1 MGGNTVVEAVEV
13 VAERARAAV
22 AAARRAHHE
31 LLAAVAELDR
41 EVVAAQ
47 TGYRSTPR
55 VVQELF
61 RVDRAEAARLV
72 EQAGDLC
79 ARTTLDGRPLAPRMP
94 ATAAAVEA
102 GSIGE
107 GHIRVLRRTMAR
119 LARVEGIDPA
129 TEAEAER
136 MLAGWAEQLPP
147 AALAKVAEK
156 LLETLDPDGVAP
168 DEDEG
173 ADDELLVGKRADGTL
188 ALKGRFRDKLDAE
201 LVLEVLDALST
212 PAGPDDPRDLAQRRA
227 EAFKELCAQAVTPTG
242 IATDSGKDDRP
253 STSPI
258 PAPRDGGHDDL
269 PASNPAKPGCP
280 QVSGRALMTITIDHR
295 WLAGLMG
302 HGVLDSAD
310 ADPPR
315 DGATVGLRRRGRADR
330 ARVVVRAPRRRP
342 AVLHGHRGPAPRAAL
357 PRRRVLLPRLHAPPE
372 ALPRAPHRP
381 LGGRRADDLENLT
394 LLCRFHHTV
403 VHHDQWKIAMVRGR
417 PWFTPPAWVDPDRTP
432 RLGGRGLAPTG

>member
-1 MGGNTVVEAVEV
+1 
-13 VAERARAAV
+13 
-22 AAARRAHHE
+22 
-31 LLAAVAELDR
+31 
-41 EVVAAQ
+41 
-47 TGYRSTPR
+47 
-55 VVQELF
+55 
-61 RVDRAEAARLV
+61 
-72 EQAGDLC
+72 
-79 ARTTLDGRPLAPRMP
+79 
-94 ATAAAVEA
+94 
-102 GSIGE
+102 
-107 GHIRVLRRTMAR
+107 
-119 LARVEGIDPA
+119 
-129 TEAEAER
+129 

-242 IATDSGKDDRP
+242 IAADSGKDDP
-253 STSPI
+253 PTTSPI

-302 HGVLDSAD
+302 HGVLDSQTPIHPATARRWACD
-310 ADPPR
+310 AGVVPMVLGSSSEPLDVGRLSYTVSEAQRRALHHR
-315 DGATVGLRRRGRADR
+315 DGGCSFPGCT
-330 ARVVVRAPRRRP
+330 RRP
-342 AVLHGHRGPAPRAAL
+342 KRRHAHHIVHWVVGGPT
-357 PRRRVLLPRLHAPPE
+357 
-372 ALPRAPHRP
+372 
-381 LGGRRADDLENLT
+381 DLENLT

-403 VHHDQWKIAMVRGR
+403 VHHDQWKIAMVR
-417 PWFTPPAWVDPDRTP
+417 V
-432 RLGGRGLAPTG
+432 GRGSPRRRGSIRTEHPGSVGVVSRPPGEKQTSQG

>member
-1 MGGNTVVEAVEV
+1 MGVWSTVIGMGGTGVVEAVEV

-22 AAARRAHHE
+22 VAARRAYHE
-31 LLAAVAELDR
+31 LLTAVAELDR

-94 ATAAAVEA
+94 ASAAAVEA

-119 LARVEGIDPA
+119 LARIEGIDPA
-129 TEAEAER
+129 TEADAER

-173 ADDELLVGKRADGTL
+173 ADDELLVGKRSDGSL
-188 ALKGRFRDKLDAE
+188 ALKGRFRDKMDVD

-212 PAGPDDPRDLAQRRA
+212 PAGPDDPRDLGQRRA

-242 IATDSGKDDRP
+242 IAADAGTDDQP
-253 STSPI
+253 PTSPI
-258 PAPRDGGHDDL
+258 PAPRGGGHDDL
-269 PASNPAKPGCP
+269 PASRPAKPGCP

-302 HGVLDSAD
+302 HGVLDSQTPIHPVTARRWACD
-310 ADPPR
+310 AGVVPLVLGSSSEPLDVGRLSYTVTEAQRRALHYR
-315 DGATVGLRRRGRADR
+315 DGGCAFPGCT
-330 ARVVVRAPRRRP
+330 RRP
-342 AVLHGHRGPAPRAAL
+342 KRC
-357 PRRRVLLPRLHAPPE
+357 HA
-372 ALPRAPHRP
+372 
-381 LGGRRADDLENLT
+381 
-394 LLCRFHHTV
+394 HHIDTTSSTG
-403 VHHDQWKIAMVRGR
+403 WSAGR
-417 PWFTPPAWVDPDRTP
+417 PTSRI
-432 RLGGRGLAPTG
+432 